1 MRIYLIGM
9 PGSGKSTLGLKLS
22 QKLNY
27 DFIDMDTYI
36 EKKACMF
43 VDEIFELYGEDYFR
57 AIEQDVLK
65 EFLNMD
71 NVIIATGGGVIK
83 NKENKDL
90 MEGKCIYL
98 YVKPEILD
106 IRLKSSNIVRPLLL
120 EKTVYELYEERKAL
134 YDYFKDIEVDNEFID
149 KSLNKIIEVLK

>member
-57 AIEQDVLK
+57 ALEQDVLK